1 MLSKPGIWRS
11 FRTRQKVWQ
20 ILIWLVPLA
29 FLAFFF
35 YQPLIAIFKVIFSPR
50 FASGW
55 SNFNLN
61 NLTRPLGFTLF
72 QAALST
78 ILTLVLGLPLAY
90 IFSHFRFPGKKVLS
104 LLSTL
109 PFILPT
115 VVVAAG
121 FNALLGPRGWINLG
135 LMAIFGLTEAPLH
148 FLNSLGAI
156 LVAHIFYNTTIIIRI
171 VSTAWSNQDQRLAQA
186 ARTLG
191 ASPWQVF
198 REVTLPLLRPSILAA
213 TLLVF
218 LFDFTSFGVIL
229 MLGGPGFETIE
240 VAIYKQAFF
249 DLNLPMAGLLA
260 LVQLLF
266 TLGISIFYNRVTT
279 NQGSPKFQHI
289 EKVIPR
295 APKTRSEKVWTTVL
309 VIILIALIIAPLFAL
324 VARSFARLEPA
335 RGERSG
341 FESGFTFSYYQEL
354 FTNRRASLFYVPP
367 IQALQNS
374 LLYAALTIIIALP
387 LGFLL
392 AYALHH
398 NSRSSRWLDPLIM
411 LPLGMSAVTLGLGF
425 LVVFRSQGWTR
436 AGLPILVPI
445 AHSLIALPFIVRS
458 ILPTLKNIPPSLHE
472 SASSLGGSPWKIF
485 REIDLPI
492 LFRSLLVAAIFAF
505 TISLGEFGASS
516 FISTPQNPTIP
527 VAIYSY
533 ISQPGG
539 LNYGQALAMS
549 TLLLIVCTLG
559 ILLIEKGRLPGE
571 EVF

>member
-1 MLSKPGIWRS
+1 MTLKPGFWRS
-11 FRTRQKVWQ
+11 YRSRQTVWQ
-20 ILIWLVPLA
+20 VLIWLIPLA
-29 FLAFFF
+29 FLAIFF
-35 YQPLIAIFKVIFSPR
+35 YQPLVAIFKLIFSPQ

-55 SNFNLN
+55 LNFNLQD
-61 NLTRPLGFTLF
+61 LTKPFGFTLF
-72 QAALST
+72 QATLST
-78 ILTLVLGLPLAY
+78 TLTLALGLPIAY
-90 IFSHFRFPGKKVLS
+90 MFSHFRFPGKKVLS

-135 LMAIFGLTEAPLH
+135 LMSIFGLAEAPIH

-156 LVAHIFYNTTIIIRI
+156 LLAHVFYNTTIIIRI

-198 REVTLPLLRPSILAA
+198 REITLPLLRPSILAA

-240 VAIYKQAFF
+240 VAIYKQAFYN
-249 DLNLPMAGLLA
+249 LNLPMAGLLA
-260 LVQLLF
+260 IIQLLF
-266 TLGISIFYNRVTT
+266 TLVISIFYNRATT
-279 NQGSPKFQHI
+279 NRYSPKFQQI
-289 EKVIPR
+289 EKVVPK
-295 APKTRSEKVWTTVL
+295 APGSKAEKAWIAVL
-309 VIILIALIIAPLFAL
+309 VIILIVLIISPLIAL
-324 VARSFARLEPA
+324 VARSFAMLEPA

-341 FESGFTFSYYQEL
+341 FTSGFTLAYYREL

-367 IQALQNS
+367 IRALQNS

-387 LGFLL
+387 MGFLL
-392 AYALHH
+392 AYVLHR
-398 NSRSSRWLDPLIM
+398 NSRSSRWLDPVIM
-411 LPLGMSAVTLGLGF
+411 LPLGTSAVTLGLGF
-425 LVVFRSQGWTR
+425 LVVFNPQTWNRIGI
-436 AGLPILVPI
+436 PILIPI
-445 AHSLIALPFIVRS
+445 AHALIALPFVVRS
-458 ILPTLKNIPPSLHE
+458 ILPTLKNIPPTLRE
-472 SASSLGGSPWKIF
+472 SASSLGASPWQIF
-485 REIDLPI
+485 KEIDLPI
-492 LFRSLLVAAIFAF
+492 LFRSLLIAAIFGF

-516 FISTPQNPTIP
+516 FITTPENPTIP

-559 ILLIEKGRLPGE
+559 IFLIEKVRLPGE

>member
-1 MLSKPGIWRS
+1 MRLKPGLWGS
-11 FRTRQKVWQ
+11 FRSRQAVWRVLLW
-20 ILIWLVPLA
+20 LIPLV
-29 FLAFFF
+29 FLAIFF
-35 YQPLIAIFKVIFSPR
+35 YQPLVAIFKLIFSPK

-55 SNFNLN
+55 SHFNLQD
-61 NLTRPLGFTLF
+61 LTKPFGFTLF
-72 QAALST
+72 QATLST
-78 ILTLVLGLPLAY
+78 ILTLALGLPLAY
-90 IFSHFRFPGKKVLS
+90 MFSHFKFPGKKMLS

-135 LMAIFGLTEAPLH
+135 LMAIFGLADAPIH

-156 LVAHIFYNTTIIIRI
+156 LLAHIFYNTTIIIRI

-198 REVTLPLLRPSILAA
+198 RKITMPLLRPSILAA

-240 VAIYKQAFF
+240 VAIYKQAFYN
-249 DLNLPMAGLLA
+249 LNLPMAGLLA
-260 LVQLLF
+260 LIQLLF
-266 TLGISIFYNRVTT
+266 TLVLSICYNRATT
-279 NQGSPKFQHI
+279 NQYSPKFQHI
-289 EKVIPR
+289 EKVVPKAPR
-295 APKTRSEKVWTTVL
+295 SKAEKAWTTVL
-309 VIILIALIIAPLFAL
+309 VIMLVILIVSPLAAL

-341 FESGFTFSYYQEL
+341 FESGFTLSYYQEL

-374 LLYAALTIIIALP
+374 FLYAALTILIALP
-387 LGFLL
+387 MGFLL
-392 AYALHH
+392 AYALDR

-411 LPLGMSAVTLGLGF
+411 LPLGTSAVTLGLGF
-425 LVVFRSQGWTR
+425 LVVFRSQVWTQ
-436 AGLPILVPI
+436 AGLPILIPI
-445 AHSLIALPFIVRS
+445 AHSLIALPFVVRS
-458 ILPTLKNIPPSLHE
+458 ILPTLKNIPLSLRE
-472 SASSLGGSPWKIF
+472 SASSLGASPWRIF
-485 REIDLPI
+485 KEIDLPI
-492 LFRSLLVAAIFAF
+492 LFRSLLISAIFAF

-516 FISTPQNPTIP
+516 FITTPDNPTIP

-549 TLLLIVCTLG
+549 TLLLIVCILG
-559 ILLIEKGRLPGE
+559 VMLIEKVRLPGE

>member
-1 MLSKPGIWRS
+1 MTLKPGSWRS
-11 FRTRQKVWQ
+11 YRSRQKVWQ
-20 ILIWLVPLA
+20 VLIWLVPLT
-29 FLAFFF
+29 FLVIFF
-35 YQPLIAIFKVIFSPR
+35 YQPLVAIFKLIFSPQ

-55 SNFNLN
+55 STFNLQD
-61 NLTRPLGFTLF
+61 LTKPFGFTLF
-72 QAALST
+72 QATLST
-78 ILTLVLGLPLAY
+78 ILTLVLGLPIAY
-90 IFSHFRFPGKKVLS
+90 VFSHFRFPGKKVLS

-135 LMAIFGLTEAPLH
+135 LMAIFGLTEAPIH

-156 LVAHIFYNTTIIIRI
+156 LLAHVFYNTTIIIRI
-171 VSTAWSNQDQRLAQA
+171 VSTAWSNQDQRLVQA

-198 REVTLPLLRPSILAA
+198 REITLPLLRPSILAA

-240 VAIYKQAFF
+240 VAIYKQAFYN
-249 DLNLPMAGLLA
+249 LNLPMAGLLA
-260 LVQLLF
+260 MVQMLF
-266 TLGISIFYNRVTT
+266 TLVISIFYNRVTT
-279 NQGSPKFQHI
+279 NQFSPKFQHI
-289 EKVIPR
+289 EKIVPQAPR
-295 APKTRSEKVWTTVL
+295 SKAEKVWTAVL
-309 VIILIALIIAPLFAL
+309 VIILIVLIVSPLAAL
-324 VARSFARLEPA
+324 VARSFAMLEPA

-341 FESGFTFSYYQEL
+341 FTSGFTLAYYREL

-374 LLYAALTIIIALP
+374 LVYAVITIIIALP
-387 LGFLL
+387 LGFML
-392 AYALHH
+392 AYALHR
-398 NSRSSRWLDPLIM
+398 NSRSSRWLDPVIM
-411 LPLGMSAVTLGLGF
+411 LPLGSSAVTLGLGF
-425 LVVFRSQGWTR
+425 LVVFNSQGWNR
-436 AGLPILVPI
+436 IGVPILIPI
-445 AHSLIALPFIVRS
+445 AHALIALPFVVRS
-458 ILPTLKNIPPSLHE
+458 ILPTLKNIPPTLRE
-472 SASSLGGSPWKIF
+472 SASSLGASPWQVFK
-485 REIDLPI
+485 EIDLPI
-492 LFRSLLVAAIFAF
+492 LFRSLLIAAIFGF

-516 FISTPQNPTIP
+516 FITTPENPTIP

-559 ILLIEKGRLPGE
+559 ILLIEKVRLPGE

>member
-1 MLSKPGIWRS
+1 M
-11 FRTRQKVWQ
+11 
-20 ILIWLVPLA
+20 VPLA
-29 FLAFFF
+29 FLVIFF
-35 YQPLIAIFKVIFSPR
+35 YQPLVAIFKLIFSPQ
-50 FASGW
+50 FSSGW
-55 SNFNLN
+55 SNFNLQD
-61 NLTRPLGFTLF
+61 LTKPFGFTLF
-72 QAALST
+72 QATLST
-78 ILTLVLGLPLAY
+78 ILTLALGLPVAY
-90 IFSHFRFPGKKVLS
+90 MFSHFRFPGKKVLS

-135 LMAIFGLTEAPLH
+135 LMAIFGLTEAPIH

-156 LVAHIFYNTTIIIRI
+156 LLAHVFYNTTIIIRI

-186 ARTLG
+186 ACTLG

-198 REVTLPLLRPSILAA
+198 REITLPLLRPSILAA

-240 VAIYKQAFF
+240 VAIYKQAFYN
-249 DLNLPMAGLLA
+249 LNLPMAGLLA
-260 LVQLLF
+260 LIQLLF
-266 TLGISIFYNRVTT
+266 TLVISILYNRATT
-279 NQGSPKFQHI
+279 NRYSPKFQHI
-289 EKVIPR
+289 EKIEPK
-295 APKTRSEKVWTTVL
+295 APMSKTEKTWTAVL
-309 VIILIALIIAPLFAL
+309 VIVLIVLIVSPLAAL
-324 VARSFARLEPA
+324 VARSFAMLEPA

-341 FESGFTFSYYQEL
+341 FTSGFTLAYYREL
-354 FTNRRASLFYVPP
+354 LTNRRASLFYVPP

-374 LLYAALTIIIALP
+374 LLYAVLTIIIALP
-387 LGFLL
+387 LGFML
-392 AYALHH
+392 AYALHR
-398 NSRSSRWLDPLIM
+398 NSRSSRWLDPVIM
-411 LPLGMSAVTLGLGF
+411 LPLGTSAVTLGLGF
-425 LVVFRSQGWTR
+425 LVVFNSQGWNWI
-436 AGLPILVPI
+436 GVPILIPI
-445 AHSLIALPFIVRS
+445 AHALIALPFVVRS
-458 ILPTLKNIPPSLHE
+458 ILPTLKNIPPTLRE
-472 SASSLGGSPWKIF
+472 SASSLGASPWRIF
-485 REIDLPI
+485 KEIDLPI
-492 LFRSLLVAAIFAF
+492 LFRSLLIAAIFGF

-516 FISTPQNPTIP
+516 FITTPENPTIP

-559 ILLIEKGRLPGE
+559 IFLIEKVRLPGE